1 MNMISDG
8 VDEFY
13 EIGPGKVLQGLVK
26 RINPDVKCLGIDKF
40 NEVEKYL

>member
-1 MNMISDG
+1 MRWEETIVNMIKDG

-26 RINPDVKCLGIDKF
+26 RINPDVKVS
-40 NEVEKYL
+40 E